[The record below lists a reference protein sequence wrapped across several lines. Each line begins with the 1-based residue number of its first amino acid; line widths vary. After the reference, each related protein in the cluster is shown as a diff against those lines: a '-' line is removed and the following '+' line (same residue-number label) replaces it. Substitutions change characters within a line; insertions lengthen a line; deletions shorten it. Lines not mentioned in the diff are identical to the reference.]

1 MPGQGV
7 ARLNFT
13 CRIVSVAAWA
23 TLGFFLTLLL
33 FAGAKLAGVSDDAAV
48 AVLPAVGTITGAV
61 LAGAAAWIGTRP
73 WNPDR
78 RRS

>member
-1 MPGQGV
+1 M
-7 ARLNFT
+7 LNFI

-23 TLGFFLTLLL
+23 TLGFFLGGFALTLIL
-33 FAGAKLAGVSDDAAV
+33 FGLAKAAGLPDDLVAA
-48 AVLPAVGTITGAV
+48 LPAVGTITGAI
-61 LAGAAAWIGTRP
+61 LGGAAAWAGTRP